1 MPKLRLALYVLTA
14 YTIAAWIATL
24 GINTFY
30 CPNVPD
36 NWSQEEGSCSVFN
49 SMLVLQISW
58 ALNFS
63 ADICS
68 TFPPQP
74 IDEHVLICPV
84 FVLPFPLLRVLD
96 LKRGQRYGVILTF
109 TLGIITIAVSLSR
122 FIRIQTGTDRERIYI
137 WSLCEMAI
145 AIIVVSLPA
154 LKYLLRYWKA
164 SSSSNSDSGP
174 SSYYTSNF
182 SSGRRRDQASGLH
195 ADETGS
201 DVELNRIRRDDAIL
215 KTEEVS
221 VDSTPG
227 ACPEYDFAAEKRW
240 AREIQLS

>member
-1 MPKLRLALYVLTA
+1 MPKLRLALYIITA
-14 YTIAAWIATL
+14 YTVAAWIATL

-68 TFPPQP
+68 KLPPRSV
-74 IDEHVLICPV
+74 DKHLLIRPV
-84 FVLPFPLLRVLD
+84 FILPFPLLRVLD

-109 TLGIITIAVSLSR
+109 ALGIITIAVSLSR
-122 FIRIQTGTDRERIYI
+122 FIRIQTGTDRERVYI

-154 LKYLLRYWKA
+154 LKYLLRYWKE

-174 SSYYTSNF
+174 SSYYTSNIT
-182 SSGRRRDQASGLH
+182 SRRRRNQVSGSV
-195 ADETGS
+195 ADDTGS

-227 ACPEYDFAAEKRW
+227 ACADYDFAAEKRW
-240 AREIQLS
+240 AREVQMS